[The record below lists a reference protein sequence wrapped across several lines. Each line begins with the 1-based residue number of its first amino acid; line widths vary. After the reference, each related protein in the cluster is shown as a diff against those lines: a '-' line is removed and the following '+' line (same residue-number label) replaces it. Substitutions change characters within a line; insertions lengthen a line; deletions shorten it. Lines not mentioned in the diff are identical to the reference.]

1 MLIKEITETL
11 YTEPTPPELLAQ
23 RQKEYDDAQSLLK
36 QIDRDDDGVSEL
48 SPKGVIDTINQ
59 WIKTHPNIITA
70 LKLVPQTRLVF
81 AVVQAATSIAKGD
94 SKAALQAVAGIAGG
108 GLAQN
113 LGMAARGAD
122 IAQSTQTGNYADAA
136 RTALA
141 FVPGSDR
148 AIQAIDTGE
157 KLAQGDVRGAVR
169 GAVRGVG
176 NARVAQADDLVDR
189 AEKAYTSGVGLV
201 KDDDKIK
208 NAQTLAQATGLDR
221 KIKIGEDIDRIRVLS
236 GLYNNSSRIG
246 VTQPNGSCVKKIS
259 TA

>member
-48 SPKGVIDTINQ
+48 SPKGMIDTVNQ
-59 WIKTHPNIITA
+59 WMKTHPNIMTA

-94 SKAALQAVAGIAGG
+94 SKAALQAVAGIASG

-141 FVPGSDR
+141 FAPGSDR

-169 GAVRGVG
+169 GVG
-176 NARVAQADDLVDR
+176 NARVAQADDLADR

-208 NAQTLAQATGLDR
+208 HAQTLAQATGLDR

-236 GLYNNSSRIG
+236 GLEP
-246 VTQPNGSCVKKIS
+246 VAELFAPNQ
-259 TA
+259 AWPE